1 MKDTSF
7 VLFFSIPD
15 GDNIIIIV
23 GNVRDTSDGFIDTG
37 GIYLLPNGIPRNGTI
52 ISVRAFGILG
62 ADAPPNAIPYLRV
75 LVFREDDETYNLLYD
90 EEYTHNITSADKL
103 PLNWDV
109 KKGDAIGAFIPYNCI
124 DRESESPKC
133 PSQINQPIPPQ
144 NCFYLWY
151 FPVGSDNREE
161 FMTIPADQLK
171 EMQVRLN
178 MEVEI
183 KETIRKLA
191 TYVS

>member
-1 MKDTSF
+1 M
-7 VLFFSIPD
+7 LSIPD
-15 GDNIIIIV
+15 DDNIIIIGKV
-23 GNVRDTSDGFIDTG
+23 SDTSDDFIDTG

-133 PSQINQPIPPQ
+133 PSQINLCISLKK
-144 NCFYLWY
+144 CFHLQY

-161 FMTIPADQLK
+161 FMTIPADQL
-171 EMQVRLN
+171 EEVQVSLN
-178 MEVEI
+178 MEVE
-183 KETIRKLA
+183 TS
-191 TYVS
+191 T